1 MEEVNQHNNSQSLW
15 MVLNG
20 KVFDLTSYQTHHPG
34 GIPKLLKGAGKDA
47 TSLFSISNFN

>member
-1 MEEVNQHNNSQSLW
+1 MDEIKQHNNSQSLW

-20 KVFDLTSYQTHHPG
+20 KVFDLTLYQNHHPG

-47 TSLFSISNFN
+47 TSLFSNFNF